1 MDMEREINLLSDNEL
16 NSVVGGRMKSP
27 RVNEGGNGARAG
39 GVDPR
44 VNAAVIGGYIGVAL
58 TGTLVVLLG

>member
-1 MDMEREINLLSDNEL
+1 MERQINLLSDNEL
-16 NSVVGGRMKSP
+16 NAVVGGRMKSP
-27 RVNEGGNGARAG
+27 RVNEGGNGARAGG